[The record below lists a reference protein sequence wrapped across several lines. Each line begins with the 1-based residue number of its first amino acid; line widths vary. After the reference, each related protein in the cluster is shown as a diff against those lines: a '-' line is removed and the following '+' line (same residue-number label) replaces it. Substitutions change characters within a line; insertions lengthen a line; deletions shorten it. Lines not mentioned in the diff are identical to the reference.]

1 MYEWRLRIK
10 KITGVIFPQK
20 ILVHYFE
27 QKMFHPSPPTTITK
41 NCPTCCCF
49 SENQHKK
56 KRTCFFS
63 HQRSSRVYCVT
74 KSQFNLVSRDSFFP
88 VIKQASSMEKSSQ
101 HFSGYMEF
109 IRRVNNVSS
118 PLSHSSTTNF
128 EARSSLPAK
137 NTIKLVL

>member
-27 QKMFHPSPPTTITK
+27 HKMFHPSPPTTITK
-41 NCPTCCCF
+41 NCPTCCF

-56 KRTCFFS
+56 QRTCFFS

-74 KSQFNLVSRDSFFP
+74 KTQFNLVSRDCFFL
-88 VIKQASSMEKSSQ
+88 VIKQASSRKTTSQ
-101 HFSGYMEF
+101 HFSSQMEF
-109 IRRVNNVSS
+109 ITRVNNVSS
-118 PLSHSSTTNF
+118 PQSHSSTTNF
-128 EARSSLPAK
+128 EARSYQPAK